1 MYWVCI
7 LYSESSDM
15 FYKGQTSDLDN
26 RLHRHNQGLEK
37 YTKAGAP
44 WKLLWAANKASRSET
59 IKLESKLKN
68 LSRIRLIK
76 FMLKYKENVSSPD
89 ALLLIKQWS
98 GC

>member
-1 MYWVCI
+1 MYWVYI

-15 FYKGQTSDLDN
+15 FYKGQTSDLDS
-26 RLHRHNQGLEK
+26 RLIRHNQGLEK
-37 YTKAGAP
+37 YTKTGVP
-44 WKLLWAANKASRSET
+44 WELLWAANKASRSEA

-89 ALLLIKQWS
+89 ALLLIKQ
-98 GC
+98 